1 MTAEGGGQ
9 WVEGQN
15 KKEKVLMDMDNSVV
29 IAGGGV
35 YKGTK
40 W

>member
-1 MTAEGGGQ
+1 MQGLS
-9 WVEGQN
+9 
-15 KKEKVLMDMDNSVV
+15 KKEKVLMDMDNSVMV
-29 IAGGGV
+29 AMGW